1 MAGVMNIP
9 QYPSELIRFD
19 DMVIDEV
26 VIGLI
31 NGVNNHFDTI
41 SVFKS
46 GTLSIY
52 LDGRKLT
59 ILDYQESL
67 NSQGFD
73 LIINTSDSQ
82 RLQRPLRDT
91 EEVRVSYLR
100 NRSSGKQ
107 CIKNM

>member
-1 MAGVMNIP
+1 MAGVINLP
-9 QYPSELIRFD
+9 QFPAELLRFD
-19 DMVIDEV
+19 DLVIDEAAV
-26 VIGLI
+26 GLI

-41 SVFKS
+41 SPFIS

-52 LDGRKLT
+52 VDGRKLT

-67 NSQGFD
+67 NLNGFD
-73 LIINTSDSQ
+73 LIIDTSDSQ

-91 EEVRVSYLR
+91 EELRVSYVKK
-100 NRSSGKQ
+100 RSSGKQ

>member
-1 MAGVMNIP
+1 MAGVILLP
-9 QYPSELIRFD
+9 QYSAELLRFD
-19 DMVIDEV
+19 DLVVDEPA
-26 VIGLI
+26 IGLI

-41 SVFKS
+41 SKFTS

-52 LDGRKLT
+52 VDGRKLT

-67 NSQGFD
+67 NLNGFD
-73 LIINTSDSQ
+73 LIIDTSDSQ

-91 EEVRVSYLR
+91 EELRVSYIKKPYA
-100 NRSSGKQ
+100 GKE